1 MAGSPAIS
9 IADVTITPQLWVR
22 PPRPSNIDAETTAMR
37 RLADTM
43 ATDPAQTFQV
53 CVELALEL
61 CNADTCGISLRER
74 TDAGEDIFRWIAMA
88 GQLKHHLHGT
98 TPRYF
103 SPCGMTVD
111 SNAPMLMKRPE
122 LVFKYL
128 DVGPPFY
135 DVLLIPLSEKDSDLE
150 GTIWMVAHNPT
161 HKFDGEDAR
170 RMQRLVVFIATAL
183 RLVTMADQAKA
194 EASRQETL
202 FRQLVTER
210 NSSEA
215 ALREREAEL
224 RLVLDSATDAFYCVD
239 TEGVTTMCN
248 AAFLRMVGIE
258 RKELALGKK
267 LHDVIHHSR
276 SDGSHYPAEE
286 CPIYKTAKGGGVAY
300 VDDELFFRL
309 DGRSFP
315 VEYRVSPIVR
325 DGKLQGAVCTFIDI
339 TDRRAAQ
346 EQQSLLVR
354 ELNHRVK
361 NLFAVTSSMIA
372 LSVRSADTPKEL
384 ATNIR
389 GRLDALARAHDLVL
403 PRASGGR
410 TGSQNEA
417 TSLEN
422 LLQTILAPYIG
433 SEPGRLV
440 MDGPAVAIG
449 QHAVTRFALVLHE
462 LATNAAKYGAL
473 SVPEGHLH
481 VSWSNVN
488 AFVVIAWE
496 ECGGPT
502 ITGPPID
509 EGFGTV
515 LCKHS
520 VEGQFGGCFSHH
532 WNPTGLVVE
541 LSVLAEQ
548 LCV

>member
-1 MAGSPAIS
+1 
-9 IADVTITPQLWVR
+9 
-22 PPRPSNIDAETTAMR
+22 MR
-37 RLADTM
+37 RLADIM
-43 ATDPAQTFQV
+43 ATDPTQTFQV
-53 CVELALEL
+53 CVDLALAL
-61 CNADTCGISLRER
+61 CDADTCGISLRER
-74 TDAGEDIFRWIAMA
+74 TDAGEDVFRWIAMA
-88 GQLKHHLHGT
+88 GELKHHLHGT

-135 DVLLIPLSEKDSDLE
+135 DVLLIPLSEKGSDLE

-170 RMQRLVVFIATAL
+170 RMQRLAVFIATAL
-183 RLVTMADQAKA
+183 RLVRMADEAKA

-202 FRQLVTER
+202 FRRLVMER

-224 RLVLDSATDAFYCVD
+224 RLVLNSATDAFYCVD

-258 RKELALGKK
+258 RKELALGRK

-276 SDGSHYPAEE
+276 SDGSHYPVEE
-286 CPIYKTAKGGGVAY
+286 CPIYKTAKGGGVAQ

-309 DGRSFP
+309 DGSSFP

-346 EQQSLLVR
+346 EQQNLLLR

-384 ATNIR
+384 ATNIQ
-389 GRLDALARAHDLVL
+389 GRLNALARAHELVL
-403 PRASGGR
+403 PRASHGHN
-410 TGSQNEA
+410 GSGDEA

-422 LLQTILAPYIG
+422 LLQTILAPYVG
-433 SEPGRLV
+433 PDHSRVV

-449 QHAVTRFALVLHE
+449 RHAVTRFALVLHE

-473 SVPEGHLH
+473 SVPEGHLQIR
-481 VSWSNVN
+481 WSDVDE
-488 AFVVIAWE
+488 FVVMAWE
-496 ECGGPT
+496 ERGGPVL
-502 ITGPPID
+502 TGPPRA

-515 LCKHS
+515 LCRHS
-520 VEGQFGGCFSHH
+520 IQGQFRGRLSHN
-532 WNPTGLVVE
+532 WNPAGLVVD
-541 LSVLAEQ
+541 LSASAER
-548 LCV
+548 LRV